1 MGDLWVRPTRRDE
14 VEVLPGIERS
24 AGALFRTVPE
34 LAWIADDRVLPV
46 AAHLEA
52 VRAGTSWVVGD
63 GADPAPWGFL
73 CAEPVGRTLHLS
85 QLAVRL
91 AQQRR
96 GGGRG
101 LVRTAIAWARSRHYH
116 ALTLT
121 TFRDLGWNAPFY
133 ATLGFRVL
141 EEDQLGSRLCA
152 VLRHEAEHGLAP
164 ERRCAMRLSLTETSG
179 SDPD

>member
-1 MGDLWVRPTRRDE
+1 MRPTRRDE
-14 VEVLPGIERS
+14 IETLPGIERS
-24 AGALFRTVPE
+24 AGELFRTVPE

-63 GADPAPWGFL
+63 GADPGPWGFL

-91 AQQRR
+91 ARQRR
-96 GGGRG
+96 GGGRV
-101 LVRTAIAWARSRHYH
+101 LVQTAIAWARSRHYR

-133 ATLGFRVL
+133 ATLGFRIL
-141 EEDQLGSRLCA
+141 EEAELGPRLRA
-152 VLRHEAEHGLAP
+152 VLGHEAEYDLPPGS
-164 ERRCAMRLSLTETSG
+164 RCAMGLSLID
-179 SDPD
+179 DPVWCALD